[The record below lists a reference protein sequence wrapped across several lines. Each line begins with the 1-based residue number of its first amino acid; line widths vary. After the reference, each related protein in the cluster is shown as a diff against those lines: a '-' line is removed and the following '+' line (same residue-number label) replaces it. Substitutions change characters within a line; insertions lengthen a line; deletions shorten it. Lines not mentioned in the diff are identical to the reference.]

1 LQKITIT
8 SAELGAKVKEAIA
21 DAMPDDGGKWTQTR
35 LCEELSINKDVLS
48 RFCRGV
54 SGLPEKKI
62 EAIAKALDC
71 CFLISDGKYVIN
83 FGGSKIY

>member
-71 CFLISDGKYVIN
+71 CFLISAR
-83 FGGSKIY
+83 KICYQFWRE